1 MNSQSGTVVLRF
13 ILFAAATLIFVPCV
27 ESVPSPVYIY
37 DSFGPGN
44 TFDNSFA
51 YWGVYGASGS
61 VGYVGHAESFVPA
74 LSGNL
79 DTVQVACGQLSSGT
93 GLVNFHVAADNGGTP
108 GAMLE
113 SFMNVVAP
121 ASSSSSFI
129 VTMNSIT
136 QPLLHAGTTYWLYA
150 EPAENTSA
158 MGWFVN
164 NQGYRNDYA
173 QEGPPGQW
181 TSASIT
187 FEANGVFDVIV
198 TPVPE
203 PSMVTWLAMGAM
215 ASLARRRH
223 GKSARSRRL

>member
-1 MNSQSGTVVLRF
+1 MNTQSGASVLRF
-13 ILFAAATLIFVPCV
+13 ILLTAITLIFVPCV
-27 ESVPSPVYIY
+27 QSVQLPIYIY

-44 TFDNSFA
+44 DFVSYA
-51 YWGVYGASGS
+51 YWGVSGASSSG
-61 VGYVGHAESFVPA
+61 GYVGHGESFVPA

-79 DTVQVACGQLSSGT
+79 ATVQVACGQLSSGT
-93 GLVNFHVAADNGGTP
+93 GLVNFYVAADNGGTP
-108 GAMLE
+108 GVMLD

-121 ASSSSSFI
+121 APGSSSLL

-158 MGWFVN
+158 IGWFVN

-173 QEGPPGQW
+173 QESPPGEW
-181 TSASIT
+181 TSAPVT
-187 FEANGVFDVIV
+187 FGANGVFAVSV

-203 PSMVTWLAMGAM
+203 PSMLTLLVVSATAF
-215 ASLARRRH
+215 LARRH
-223 GKSARSRRL
+223 QSA

>member
-1 MNSQSGTVVLRF
+1 MNSQSGASVLRC
-13 ILFAAATLIFVPCV
+13 ILFTAVTLIFVSCV
-27 ESVPSPVYIY
+27 PPVQSSIYVY

-44 TFDNSFA
+44 TFDNSYA
-51 YWGVYGASGS
+51 YWGVSGASGAG
-61 VGYVGHAESFVPA
+61 GYVGHAESFVPT

-79 DTVQVACGQLSSGT
+79 DAVQVACVQLSSGT

-121 ASSSSSFI
+121 ASSSSSFL
-129 VTMNSIT
+129 VTMNSNT

-150 EPAENTSA
+150 EPAENTTA

-173 QEGPPGQW
+173 QESPPGEW
-181 TSASIT
+181 TSASVT
-187 FEANGVFDVIV
+187 FGANGVFAVSV

-203 PSMVTWLAMGAM
+203 PSMLTLLAVGAM
-215 ASLARRRH
+215 ASLARRCH
-223 GKSARSRRL
+223 